1 MKATTGNAVQKVA
14 IVTGASRGIGRAIA
28 KRLATDGIKVLINYS
43 HSEPEALALQAE
55 IISFGGIAEIAKAD
69 ITKAIDIST
78 LFSICHDVLGAPDIL
93 INNAGVASMGTV
105 GSVSEEQYD
114 RAFAITKGVFF
125 LLKEAG
131 KQLNDDGRIIN
142 LSTSLT
148 RGWAE
153 NAAAYAGS
161 KAAIEVFTRSLS
173 KELGHRGITV
183 NAILPGVTETDMTM
197 NYPTA
202 VKESA
207 IARSSLG
214 RLGRPEDI
222 ADIAAFLASDDARWI
237 TGQMI
242 VGNGGT
248 AP

>member
-1 MKATTGNAVQKVA
+1 MKVTTRQAVGRIA

-28 KRLATDGIKVLINYS
+28 TRLAEDGIKVLINYS
-43 HSEPEALALQAE
+43 HSEAEALTLKEQITA
-55 IISFGGIAEIAKAD
+55 SGGTADVARAD
-69 ITKAIDIST
+69 ITKITDIVR
-78 LFSICHDVLGAPDIL
+78 LFSTCQELLGTPDIL

-105 GSVSEEQYD
+105 GSVSEEDYD

-131 KQLNDDGRIIN
+131 KKLNDGGRIIN

-183 NAILPGVTETDMTM
+183 NAVLPGVTETDMTL
-197 NYPTA
+197 NYPSA

-214 RLGRPEDI
+214 RLGKPEDI
-222 ADIAAFLASDDARWI
+222 ADITAFLASEDARWI
-237 TGQMI
+237 TGQM
-242 VGNGGT
+242 VVANGGT